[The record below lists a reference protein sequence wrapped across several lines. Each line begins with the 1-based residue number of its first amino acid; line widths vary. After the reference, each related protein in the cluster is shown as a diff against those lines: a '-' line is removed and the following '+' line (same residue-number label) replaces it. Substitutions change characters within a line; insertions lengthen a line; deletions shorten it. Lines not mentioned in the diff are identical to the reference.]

1 MSPGIYHYS
10 DLENVYDT
18 PERAGR
24 LAGLLAGRG
33 PDAIT
38 AGTGDNT
45 APGVLS
51 LVTDGE
57 QAMDLYSA
65 VDPDVA
71 TFGNHDFD
79 YGPSR
84 TAAVVTDSP
93 QTWVSANVYH
103 DGDRVAGVE
112 PWTLVERDGT
122 TFGFFG
128 VLDADTPALNPMASD
143 LTVTDPIQAATDA
156 EAALRDAG
164 AEYVIALSHLGRGDD
179 ELAAATTVDAVL
191 GGHIASERVERLD
204 GTLLTRPG
212 AGGDVV
218 LEIDIAADTV
228 TRHQVD
234 DAPRHDGVT
243 AALRDRLADAGLDAV
258 VGHVTPPMERTER
271 TLFEGES
278 RIGNFVADAYR
289 WAADADVGLQNAG
302 GVRDGPAL
310 AGDVTVA
317 DLVSVVPFAEPVGV
331 AELIGREL
339 LDVFRAGNGS
349 GGLGFAEPDWWHAHV
364 SGATLEWR
372 DGDGLVSASVGGDP
386 VDPDATY
393 TLATTDY
400 LFYSD
405 DEFPAL
411 DAGHRIDQLDT
422 QHEVLASYARQEG
435 INPET
440 EGRIRFHADD

>member
-24 LAGLLAGRG
+24 LAGLLAGRD

-84 TAAVVTDSP
+84 TAAVVADSP

-122 TFGFFG
+122 TLGFFG

-156 EAALRDAG
+156 EAALRD
-164 AEYVIALSHLGRGDD
+164 
-179 ELAAATTVDAVL
+179 
-191 GGHIASERVERLD
+191 
-204 GTLLTRPG
+204 
-212 AGGDVV
+212 
-218 LEIDIAADTV
+218 
-228 TRHQVD
+228 
-234 DAPRHDGVT
+234 
-243 AALRDRLADAGLDAV
+243 
-258 VGHVTPPMERTER
+258 
-271 TLFEGES
+271 
-278 RIGNFVADAYR
+278 
-289 WAADADVGLQNAG
+289 
-302 GVRDGPAL
+302 
-310 AGDVTVA
+310 
-317 DLVSVVPFAEPVGV
+317 
-331 AELIGREL
+331 
-339 LDVFRAGNGS
+339 
-349 GGLGFAEPDWWHAHV
+349 
-364 SGATLEWR
+364 
-372 DGDGLVSASVGGDP
+372 
-386 VDPDATY
+386 
-393 TLATTDY
+393 
-400 LFYSD
+400 
-405 DEFPAL
+405 
-411 DAGHRIDQLDT
+411 
-422 QHEVLASYARQEG
+422 
-435 INPET
+435 
-440 EGRIRFHADD
+440 